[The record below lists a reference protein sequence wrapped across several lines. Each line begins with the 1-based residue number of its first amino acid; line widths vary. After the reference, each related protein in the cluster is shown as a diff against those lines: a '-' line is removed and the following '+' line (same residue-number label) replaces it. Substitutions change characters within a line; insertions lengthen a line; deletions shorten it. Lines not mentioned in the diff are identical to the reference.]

1 MVYRNNTLEF
11 RPTYEEL
18 KQRYYKEIS
27 IFITIPLKFNG
38 VSDRSDS
45 SIYKLMPD
53 QNAAHL
59 GTVYVKAEELFT
71 KLQGL
76 TREYLTWTALGNIDL
91 ASFIEQNFTSVQDWD
106 NNF

>member
-1 MVYRNNTLEF
+1 
-11 RPTYEEL
+11 
-18 KQRYYKEIS
+18 
-27 IFITIPLKFNG
+27 
-38 VSDRSDS
+38 
-45 SIYKLMPD
+45 MPD

-106 NNF
+106 DNF